1 VEERTKRDDCK
12 VKRVFAIIRR
22 VSSGSFRYLG
32 VDLMSCTKNTSYM
45 AEIMRPIKLVH
56 VFFGVLAGSYDK
68 IPLKCHLEFRTIV
81 REKRNVL

>member
-1 VEERTKRDDCK
+1 
-12 VKRVFAIIRR
+12 
-22 VSSGSFRYLG
+22 
-32 VDLMSCTKNTSYM
+32 M